1 MTPSVDVRK
10 IHTFAF
16 QNIVM
21 AKKLSLGKIGED
33 LATQYLIDKGYQILE
48 RNWRAYRKEIDII
61 AIDGKDIV
69 FVEVKTR
76 QDDEFGTPE
85 MAVNQRKRAH
95 IYAAAS
101 SYYYEHKIDLDV
113 RFDVIAILY
122 RDGKPEINH
131 IVDAFHSIR

>member
-1 MTPSVDVRK
+1 
-10 IHTFAF
+10 
-16 QNIVM
+16 M
-21 AKKLSLGKIGED
+21 AKKQSLGKMGED
-33 LATQYLIDKGYQILE
+33 LAAQYLIDKGYEILE

-76 QDDEFGTPE
+76 QDDEFGSPE
-85 MAVNQRKRAH
+85 MAVNRQKRAH

-101 SYYYEHKIDLDV
+101 AYYYEHKIELDV
-113 RFDVIAILY
+113 RFDIIAILY

-131 IVDAFHSIR
+131 IVDAFHSIK